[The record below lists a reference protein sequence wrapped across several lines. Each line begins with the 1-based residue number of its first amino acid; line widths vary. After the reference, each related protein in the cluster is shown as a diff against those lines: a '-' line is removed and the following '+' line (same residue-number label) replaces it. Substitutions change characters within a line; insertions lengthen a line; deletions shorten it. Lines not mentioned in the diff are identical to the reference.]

1 MRYTTG
7 GVAHMAAVIE
17 DDLQDRDTG
26 LHKPHVKGLADLSA
40 SMLACRSVNTSE
52 LLSVLPRQT
61 KDADSRYRY
70 IHRWLKNPLID
81 PLRVMAGFVPEILAQ
96 SAFGDKTAV
105 LMMDQSKIS
114 DGFECLMVSLRV
126 GERAIPVAWRVKQ
139 TQGGIGFSEQE
150 PLLDAVA
157 AMIPQGV
164 SILLAADR
172 FYGTSSLIRWC
183 QNRGWKYRIRLKK
196 DLILL
201 HQGGEITTGD
211 AARAGIAALTD
222 ARLNESGVLTHIGI
236 LHENG
241 HKEPW
246 VIAMDEVPSKGRVL
260 DYGMRWGIEPM
271 FSDFKSRGFSITK
284 TRRRCGK
291 FDLDRWSRTAA
302 RADSYRRQL
311 YCRTMCNRHRAAK
324 AKQIPTQVP
333 NSRCAVPRRRM
344 VQSRHVHYPPSSAR
358 IRRLPRPGLWVP
370 TGCTLAG
377 SASRSKPIPS
387 IRRLH

>member
-1 MRYTTG
+1 MYRVEMYAR
-7 GVAHMAAVIE
+7 V
-17 DDLQDRDTG
+17 RR
-26 LHKPHVKGLADLSA
+26 
-40 SMLACRSVNTSE
+40 ACRVEGTTTREASWVFGLDRKTVRKMLSFSVA
-52 LLSVLPRQT
+52 LVHGP
-61 KDADSRYRY
+61 
-70 IHRWLKNPLID
+70 
-81 PLRVMAGFVPEILAQ
+81 
-96 SAFGDKTAV
+96 
-105 LMMDQSKIS
+105 
-114 DGFECLMVSLRV
+114 
-126 GERAIPVAWRVKQ
+126 
-139 TQGGIGFSEQE
+139 
-150 PLLDAVA
+150 DAVA

-284 TRRRCGK
+284 TQLRHA
-291 FDLDRWSRTAA
+291 DRIE
-302 RADSYRRQL
+302 AD
-311 YCRTMCNRHRAAK
+311 
-324 AKQIPTQVP
+324 
-333 NSRCAVPRRRM
+333 
-344 VQSRHVHYPPSSAR
+344 
-358 IRRLPRPGLWVP
+358 
-370 TGCTLAG
+370 
-377 SASRSKPIPS
+377 
-387 IRRLH
+387 

>member
-241 HKEPW
+241 HKEP
-246 VIAMDEVPSKGRVL
+246 V
-260 DYGMRWGIEPM
+260 
-271 FSDFKSRGFSITK
+271 
-284 TRRRCGK
+284 
-291 FDLDRWSRTAA
+291 
-302 RADSYRRQL
+302 
-311 YCRTMCNRHRAAK
+311 RH
-324 AKQIPTQVP
+324 
-333 NSRCAVPRRRM
+333 
-344 VQSRHVHYPPSSAR
+344 
-358 IRRLPRPGLWVP
+358 G
-370 TGCTLAG
+370 
-377 SASRSKPIPS
+377 
-387 IRRLH
+387 